1 MGLGIDE
8 VVDSTIN
15 FSRKNYCDYFPE
27 NPYPDDI
34 KRVGNS
40 IKSKK
45 MQTFIQK
52 FLDKGLR
59 YLLKKDGAGFLDEYY
74 SYIERI
80 YNYEIPLRDIA
91 SKGKIKKSISAYI
104 EDCKTLTKAGRP
116 KSRQAHMELAIKD
129 NIKVDMGDTLYYIN
143 TGKSKSQADVKKVTH
158 YYVTSSDLMGEVR
171 KDMRTIFER
180 EHKKY
185 KKENPSDKNIS
196 LDDFVKKYH
205 PEAIKEEEIILNAML
220 LSRDIIDNEEDIY
233 CKDGEEYN
241 VSKYIDM
248 FNKRITG
255 LLVCFKKEIRDKILI
270 TNPCDRPV
278 FTTSDMELCSGEPN
292 KPTDQDTY
300 EALMTMEDKEIKFWA
315 AHPEFDVPFL
325 KECNMDWDEIYS
337 EYTERIENERKLG
350 IDKIRAVYD
359 NILSSLTQADITALE
374 EDGTLPSDLDKIIT
388 IEPLTGSFISK
399 EYPDIVIGTVS
410 DIVDAV
416 YYKNELNIDDSDIN

>member
-1 MGLGIDE
+1 
-8 VVDSTIN
+8 
-15 FSRKNYCDYFPE
+15 
-27 NPYPDDI
+27 
-34 KRVGNS
+34 
-40 IKSKK
+40 
-45 MQTFIQK
+45 
-52 FLDKGLR
+52 
-59 YLLKKDGAGFLDEYY
+59 
-74 SYIERI
+74 
-80 YNYEIPLRDIA
+80 
-91 SKGKIKKSISAYI
+91 
-104 EDCKTLTKAGRP
+104 
-116 KSRQAHMELAIKD
+116 
-129 NIKVDMGDTLYYIN
+129 
-143 TGKSKSQADVKKVTH
+143 
-158 YYVTSSDLMGEVR
+158 MGEVR